1 MRWRRVHGAM
11 LGLPGELHAGLV
23 NWKEG
28 THRHW
33 LEGRGGSEGHEL
45 WCRARLTLYS
55 RGRAVVEVG
64 DE

>member
-23 NWKEG
+23 SWKEG

-33 LEGRGGSEGHEL
+33 LEGRGGSE
-45 WCRARLTLYS
+45 ARS
-55 RGRAVVEVG
+55 CGAE
-64 DE
+64 

>member
-11 LGLPGELHAGLV
+11 LGLPGEVHAGLV

-33 LEGRGGSEGHEL
+33 LEGRRGSE
-45 WCRARLTLYS
+45 AR
-55 RGRAVVEVG
+55 VVVLSEA
-64 DE
+64 DSLL